1 VILAVSLDPKTIL
14 DSLHPYGEVGLWLMV
29 FAETGLLIGF
39 FLPGDSLLFTAG
51 LLASQG
57 SLDATL
63 VILGCFVAAVIGDA
77 VGYTIGRQVGPCLFA
92 RPDSK
97 VFKQAYVERTSAF
110 FDRHGPKTVLLARF
124 VPVVRT
130 FTPVMAGVGGMRR
143 RTFTIYNVIG
153 ALIWAVGIT
162 LAGYALSSAIGSSID
177 TYLYPIIAAIVVLSL
192 IPPLLEW
199 RRTKRAQNAAEAP
212 DAER

>member
-1 VILAVSLDPKTIL
+1 VILALSLDPRTIL

-63 VILGCFVAAVIGDA
+63 VVLGCFIAAVIGDA
-77 VGYTIGRQVGPCLFA
+77 VGYTIGRRVGPRLFA

-97 VFKQAYVERTSAF
+97 VFKQAYVEKTSAF

-153 ALIWAVGIT
+153 AFIWAVGIT
-162 LAGYALSSAIGSSID
+162 LAGYALSSAIGPSID
-177 TYLYPIIAAIVVLSL
+177 TYLYPIVATIVVLSL

-199 RRTKRAQNAAEAP
+199 RKAKRGTNAADAP
-212 DAER
+212 DAE

>member
-1 VILAVSLDPKTIL
+1 VILALSLDPKTIL
-14 DSLHPYGEVGLWLMV
+14 DSLHPYGEVGLWLMI

-63 VILGCFVAAVIGDA
+63 VILGCFIAAVIGDA
-77 VGYTIGRQVGPCLFA
+77 VGYTIGRQVGPRLFA

-110 FDRHGPKTVLLARF
+110 FDRRGPKTVLLARF

-143 RTFTIYNVIG
+143 RTFTIYNIIG
-153 ALIWAVGIT
+153 AFIWAVGIT

-177 TYLYPIIAAIVVLSL
+177 TYLYPIVAAIVVVSL

-199 RRTKRAQNAAEAP
+199 RRAKRVRNAAEAP
-212 DAER
+212 DTER